1 MELTVIKEEKSGVF
15 TWDIALGWSEHN
27 VNILQIKI
35 LNFIISL
42 SEPGIAVLL
51 ANSILKYCYT

>member
-1 MELTVIKEEKSGVF
+1 MELTVIKEEKSVVF
-15 TWDIALGWSEHN
+15 AWDIALGWSEHT

>member
-1 MELTVIKEEKSGVF
+1 MIKEEKSGVF

>member
-15 TWDIALGWSEHN
+15 TWDIALGWSEH
-27 VNILQIKI
+27 VNILQII